1 MSVSFRISAL
11 LILFAFNLSAFS
23 QNASQQPGD
32 SKSLRPES
40 VQYKISE
47 SFSTDILGFSIP
59 DEIDLYCDF
68 AGNLFLALSNR
79 NMILKISP
87 EGKILAQIGGFG
99 FGPKQFNTPRWL
111 GSPDGGLNI
120 YVLDRENRRVV
131 RLNNSLEWI
140 DQFDIGSSPGG
151 KSSGILTGFG
161 INSLREKFVSDPQNS
176 RIIHYDREG
185 RYLGDITGQKT
196 FLDPGPIS
204 VDDRDYL
211 NVLSRDGKSIYVFD
225 NLGNLEKRF
234 IPASGDSIIA
244 LKAGKDYVYYIDAT
258 SNKIVISDKNLR
270 VKMDTILPGLKDT
283 KLPSYI
289 AIAPSVSSSRIWVV
303 DKNNNRIS
311 AYDPVKK

>member
-11 LILFAFNLSAFS
+11 LILFVFSLSAFS

-32 SKSLRPES
+32 SKSVRPEA

-47 SFSTDILGFSIP
+47 SVSTDILGFSIP
-59 DEIDLYCDF
+59 DELDLYCDF

-87 EGKILAQIGGFG
+87 EGKILARIGGFG

-151 KSSGILTGFG
+151 KSPGILTGFG
-161 INSLREKFVSDPQNS
+161 INSLREKFVCDPQNS
-176 RIIHYDREG
+176 RIIQYDREG

-196 FLDPGPIS
+196 FLDPGQIS

-211 NVLSRDGKSIYVFD
+211 YVLGRDGKSIYIFD
-225 NLGNLEKRF
+225 DLGNLERRF
-234 IPASGDSIIA
+234 IPESGDSIMA
-244 LKAGKDYVYYIDAT
+244 LEAGKDHVYFIDAT
-258 SNKIVISDKNLR
+258 TNKIVISDKNLR
-270 VKMDTILPGLKDT
+270 VSMAAILTDLKNNEMPLFT
-283 KLPSYI
+283 V
-289 AIAPSVSSSRIWVV
+289 IAPSFSSSRIWVV